1 MDESV
6 QALRCEPASAGTHA
20 LMAARVATTAAQLI
34 LQWPRTLL
42 VMLLALLGVFAAQ
55 LAHITVDVSA
65 RTLVAADA
73 PELRAWRETIRVFHL
88 PESVMVTV
96 EAPGGL
102 QHPPN
107 RALIEQLQREIAALP
122 GVAAVSSLLDAPLV
136 QQVRGSLL
144 QLEKNRRTLRSPDV
158 DFVAASTELANS
170 PLFRNVL
177 LSADGRTSA
186 LLVEL
191 RTPAAHGAAD
201 TDAKHAA
208 RAADDGPLDAKHA
221 AHAQTVTALRTVLE
235 AHAAGAQ
242 LGLVGAAVLA
252 EEIAHAV
259 RNDMLRLPLLVLLVM
274 VALIAAGTRRP
285 PVLEFTCG
293 AYAVIAATG
302 LWQLSHGVFGV
313 TPAAALPLVV
323 VIAVSLAFTL
333 RVSYKLHVSLTTADD
348 PHAVL
353 AATVEHAL
361 SASLPA
367 TGVLLL
373 LGITLSLSPLL
384 PVHELGGML
393 LCGLACAWLAAFGMG
408 PCLLAVARRRP
419 QALAPVPLG
428 VPARWLSVA
437 LACALAVAAIG
448 GLPRFIQESGIANYL
463 PATSTTRDALALTEQ
478 RFGGA
483 LSFDVVLNLPA
494 TAIAA
499 APPPLVA
506 DDPYRAGA
514 GDRPGD
520 DTWFTSERVKR
531 IETIHHWLEQ
541 QPSVGRVLSLASL
554 LAVGQQLNDG
564 VALSPFEL
572 NVMYK
577 RLPRAVRAS
586 LIDPFVQLQRNQARI
601 HVRMH
606 DVPAGVT
613 RATLLARLET
623 GLQQHFGLTTED
635 YRLSGSYV
643 VYAHMADL
651 LPPTLVVLGALAALA
666 SLALVIVS
674 GRTPRAASRMLT
686 PALIA
691 ALGVMGV
698 AGWHSL
704 RLDVLT
710 VCASGVAFALFV
722 QIRTAGRRLIEA
734 PAPAALQDGSA
745 PPPVRDPYGST
756 VIGLGTVSVGAGLAT
771 MGTAAFAPTAHF
783 GVLCGAT
790 VTLAL
795 LASQRVSGLR
805 RRFD

>member
-1 MDESV
+1 
-6 QALRCEPASAGTHA
+6 
-20 LMAARVATTAAQLI
+20 MAETQQVVGHVRVAGGSTSAAQLI
-34 LQWPRTLL
+34 LLWPRTLL
-42 VMLLALLGVFAAQ
+42 LLLLALLGVFAAQ
-55 LAHITVDVSA
+55 LPHITVDVSA
-65 RTLVAADA
+65 RTLLAADA
-73 PELRAWRETIRVFHL
+73 PELRAWRETVGVFHL
-88 PESVMVTV
+88 PELVMVTV
-96 EAPGGL
+96 EAPSGL
-102 QHPPN
+102 HHPST
-107 RALIEQLQREIAALP
+107 RALLEQLQREVAALP
-122 GVAAVSSLLDAPLV
+122 GVAAVSSVLDAPLV
-136 QQVRGSLL
+136 QQVRGPLM
-144 QLEKNRRTLRSPDV
+144 QIEKNRRTLRSPDI
-158 DFVAASTELANS
+158 DFAAASTELANS
-170 PLFRNVL
+170 PVFREVL
-177 LSADGRTSA
+177 LSADARTSA

-191 RTPAAHGAAD
+191 RTPTAHGAAD
-201 TDAKHAA
+201 TDAKPR
-208 RAADDGPLDAKHA
+208 RAIEDDQLSAIEA
-221 AHAQTVTALRTVLE
+221 AHAQTVSALRTLLA
-235 AHAAGAQ
+235 AHGASAQ

-252 EEIAHAV
+252 EEVADGV
-259 RNDMLRLPLLVLLVM
+259 RKDMLRLPLLVLLVM
-274 VALIAAGTRRP
+274 MAVIAAGTRRP
-285 PVLEFTCG
+285 PILEFACG
-293 AYAVIAATG
+293 AYAVVAAAG
-302 LWQLSHGVFGV
+302 LWQLGHGVFGV

-333 RVSYKLHVSLTTADD
+333 RVSYKLHVSLTSADD
-348 PHAVL
+348 AHGALV
-353 AATVEHAL
+353 ATVEHAL

-384 PVHELGGML
+384 PIHELGGML
-393 LCGLACAWLAAFGMG
+393 LCGLGCAWLAAFGIG
-408 PCLLAVARRRP
+408 PGLLAVAQRHP
-419 QALAPVPLG
+419 QALAAVPIG

-448 GLPRFIQESGIANYL
+448 GLPRFIQEGSIANYL
-463 PATSTTRDALALTEQ
+463 STTSATRAALALSEQ

-483 LSFDVVLNLPA
+483 LSVDVALKLPA
-494 TAIAA
+494 TAIAT
-499 APPPLVA
+499 APPTLVA

-514 GDRPGD
+514 GD

-531 IETIHHWLEQ
+531 IEAIHYWLEQ
-541 QPSVGRVLSLASL
+541 QPGVGRVLSLASL

-577 RLPRAVRAS
+577 RLPRGVRAA
-586 LIDPFVQLQRNQARI
+586 LIDPFVQLSRNQARI
-601 HVRMH
+601 HVRMR
-606 DVPAGVT
+606 DVPTGLT
-613 RATLLARLET
+613 RARLLANLEA
-623 GLQQHFGLTTED
+623 GLHQRFGLTDKD

-651 LPPTLVVLGALAALA
+651 LPPTLVLVGALAALA
-666 SLALVIVS
+666 SLVLVIMS

-686 PALIA
+686 PTLIA

-698 AGWHSL
+698 AGWHSA

-710 VCASGVAFALFV
+710 VCASAVAFALFV
-722 QIRTAGRRLIEA
+722 QIRTAARRLIAA
-734 PAPAALQDGSA
+734 PTPAALQDGSA

-756 VIGLGTVSVGAGLAT
+756 VIALGTVSVGAGLAV

>member
-1 MDESV
+1 MDETQQV
-6 QALRCEPASAGTHA
+6 VGHV
-20 LMAARVATTAAQLI
+20 RVAGGSTTAAQLI

-42 VMLLALLGVFAAQ
+42 LLLLALLGVVSAQ
-55 LAHITVDVSA
+55 LPHITIDVSA
-65 RTLVAADA
+65 RTLLAADA
-73 PELRAWRETIRVFHL
+73 PELRAWRETVRVFHL

-102 QHPPN
+102 LNPPA
-107 RALIEQLQREIAALP
+107 RALLEQLQREVAALP
-122 GVAAVSSLLDAPLV
+122 GVAAVSSVLDAPLV
-136 QQVRGSLL
+136 QQVRGPLM
-144 QLEKNRRTLRSPDV
+144 QLEKNRRTLRSPNI
-158 DFVAASTELANS
+158 DFAAASTELANS
-170 PLFRNVL
+170 PVFREVL

-191 RTPAAHGAAD
+191 RTPAAD
-201 TDAKHAA
+201 TGAKH
-208 RAADDGPLDAKHA
+208 RRVEEDDQLSAIEA
-221 AHAQTVTALRTVLE
+221 AHAQTVSALRTLLA
-235 AHAAGAQ
+235 AHGASAQ
-242 LGLVGAAVLA
+242 LGLVGAAVVA
-252 EEIAHAV
+252 EEIAHEV
-259 RNDMLRLPLLVLLVM
+259 RKDMLRLPLLVLLVM
-274 VALIAAGTRRP
+274 IAVIAAGTRRP
-285 PVLEFTCG
+285 PILEFACG
-293 AYAVIAATG
+293 AYAVVVAAG
-302 LWQLSHGVFGV
+302 LWQLGHGVFGV

-348 PHAVL
+348 PHRVL

-373 LGITLSLSPLL
+373 LGITLSLSPLM
-384 PVHELGGML
+384 PIHELGGML
-393 LCGLACAWLAAFGMG
+393 LCGLGCAWLAAFGIG
-408 PCLLAVARRRP
+408 PCLLAVAQRRP
-419 QALAPVPLG
+419 QALAAVPLG

-448 GLPRFIQESGIANYL
+448 GLPRFIQESSIANYL
-463 PATSTTRDALALTEQ
+463 SATSATRAALALTEQ

-483 LSFDVVLNLPA
+483 LSVDVVLKLPA
-494 TAIAA
+494 TTIAT
-499 APPPLVA
+499 APPTLVA

-514 GDRPGD
+514 GDALGD

-531 IETIHHWLEQ
+531 IEAIHHWLEQ
-541 QPSVGRVLSLASL
+541 QPGVGRVLSLASL

-586 LIDPFVQLQRNQARI
+586 LIDPFVQLNRNQARI
-601 HVRMH
+601 HVRMR
-606 DVPAGVT
+606 DVPTGLT
-613 RATLLARLET
+613 RALLLAKLEA
-623 GLQQHFGLTTED
+623 GLHQRFGLTDKD

-651 LPPTLVVLGALAALA
+651 LPPTLVLLGALAALA
-666 SLALVIVS
+666 SLVLVIMS

-686 PALIA
+686 PTLIA

-710 VCASGVAFALFV
+710 VCASAVAFALFV
-722 QIRTAGRRLIEA
+722 QIRTAGRRLIAA
-734 PAPAALQDGSA
+734 PTPAALQDGSA

-756 VIGLGTVSVGAGLAT
+756 VIGLGTVSVGAGLAV